1 MAYKDINEVILT
13 GRLVRDPEL
22 RYTAKT
28 QIACARFSLAV
39 SKGQGK
45 DGDLGASFPAV
56 ICWGPLAELTDR
68 YLSKGSF
75 VTVHGCLETRSYDRK
90 GQTIYVTEVRAADI
104 KFSSKN
110 NTPNNTPIDEK
121 AAPTAADIT
130 GDNETWGVQQSIF
143 GFDTAEDIDF

>member
-13 GRLVRDPEL
+13 GRLARDPEL

-45 DGDLGASFPAV
+45 DRDLGANFPAV
-56 ICWGPLAELTDR
+56 VCWGPLAELADR
-68 YLSKGSF
+68 RLTKGSF
-75 VTVHGCLETRSYDRK
+75 VTIHGCLETRSYDRM
-90 GQTIYVTEVRAADI
+90 GQTIYVTEVRAVDI
-104 KFSSKN
+104 KFISK
-110 NTPNNTPIDEK
+110 NNTPIDEK

-130 GDNETWGVQQSIF
+130 GDDEAWGIQQSIP
-143 GFDTAEDIDF
+143 GFDIAEDIDF